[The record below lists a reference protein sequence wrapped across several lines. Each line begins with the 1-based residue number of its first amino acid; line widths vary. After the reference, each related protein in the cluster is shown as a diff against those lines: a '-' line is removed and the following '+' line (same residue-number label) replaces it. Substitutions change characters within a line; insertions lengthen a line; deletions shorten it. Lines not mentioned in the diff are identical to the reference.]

1 MTTGNVMEPEEQL
14 TTISLVLADRH
25 PLTLNG
31 LRQLF
36 TAAEGFEILSV
47 ATQVDTAVD
56 ALRKH
61 RPDVVVLD
69 MLLPPNG
76 GLTVLRQ
83 LRRDRLPT
91 RPVLLADTVDER
103 QLLDALRLGVRGV
116 VLKEMSPDSL
126 LTCVRKVR
134 AGEQW
139 LEKQAVGRL
148 LNKLV
153 RQEMGHRQM
162 SRGLTPREIEIVRL
176 AAEGMPTRQIAQ
188 RLVVTEGTVKV
199 HLHNIYE
206 KLQVEGRLG
215 LALLARKQGLV

>member
-1 MTTGNVMEPEEQL
+1 MEPDETIL
-14 TTISLVLADRH
+14 TTTVSLVLADRH

-36 TAAEGFEILSV
+36 SDADGFDILSI

-69 MLLPPNG
+69 VALPPSG
-76 GLTVLRQ
+76 GLSVLRQ
-83 LRRDRLPT
+83 VRRDRLPT
-91 RPVLLADTVDER
+91 RAVLLADSVDER

-126 LTCVRKVR
+126 TTCVRKVH

-148 LNKLV
+148 LNKLI
-153 RQEMGHRQM
+153 RQEVGYRQM

-176 AAEGMPTRQIAQ
+176 AAEGLPTKQIAQ

>member
-1 MTTGNVMEPEEQL
+1 MQSEERVTTV
-14 TTISLVLADRH
+14 SLVLAERQ

-36 TAAEGFEILSV
+36 TEADGFEILST
-47 ATQVDTAVD
+47 ATQVETAVD

-69 MLLPPNG
+69 AALPPTG

-83 LRRDRLPT
+83 VRRDRLGT
-91 RPVLLADTVDER
+91 RPVLLADTIDER

-116 VLKEMSPDSL
+116 VLKEMSPDAL
-126 LTCVRKVR
+126 VTCVRKVH

-148 LNKLV
+148 LNRLV
-153 RQEMGHRQM
+153 RQEMGYRQIA
-162 SRGLTPREIEIVRL
+162 RGLTPREIEIVRL
-176 AAEGMPTRQIAQ
+176 AAEGMPTREIAQ

>member
-76 GLTVLRQ
+76 GLT
-83 LRRDRLPT
+83 
-91 RPVLLADTVDER
+91 
-103 QLLDALRLGVRGV
+103 VRGV